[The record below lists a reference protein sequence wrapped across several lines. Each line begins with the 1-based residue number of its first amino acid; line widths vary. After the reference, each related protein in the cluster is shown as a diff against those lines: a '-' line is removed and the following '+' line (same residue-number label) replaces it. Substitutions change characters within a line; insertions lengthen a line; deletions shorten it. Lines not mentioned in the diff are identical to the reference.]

1 MFKSYHA
8 HIYYDPAT
16 RRTAAKVRARIE
28 ERFNVKMGSWHD
40 EPVGPHPQS
49 MYQVAFSKGLFPKIV
64 PWLMEN
70 RSGLAVL
77 VHPNSGD
84 DYRDHSEHAIW
95 LGKMLR
101 LKLGMFK
108 TRRG

>member
-16 RRTAAKVRARIE
+16 RRTAAKVRGQIE
-28 ERFNVKMGSWHD
+28 ERFTVKMGSWHD

-49 MYQVAFSKGLFPKIV
+49 MYQVAFSPGVFPKIV

-70 RSGLAVL
+70 RAGLAVL

-84 DYRDHSEHAIW
+84 DLLDHSDYAIW
-95 LGKMLR
+95 LGRMLR

-108 TRRG
+108 TPRG